1 MKWKIYFYNFFFEK
15 YRNKKDAEAYGLRQ
29 LATGHA
35 QGEAQGPRRQAIET
49 TQEEPSG
56 LPPRTCQAKAS
67 NRPARRQEGQGGQH
81 RLLDGRWR
89 KGVAARKEARARKK
103 TAREDDRE
111 SEELRIFTHKRE

>member
-1 MKWKIYFYNFFFEK
+1 MARRK
-15 YRNKKDAEAYGLRQ
+15 AYGLRR

-35 QGEAQGPRRQAIET
+35 QGEAQGLRATAAGRDNTGGTAPA
-49 TQEEPSG
+49 
-56 LPPRTCQAKAS
+56 RTSEHPGAHQAKAS